1 MLKLRHG
8 RHVWHG
14 YLFSMN
20 ETPERTMTMDVQI
33 RFRGVDSSED
43 LIEHATRRLHQQLSR
58 FGRDVAS
65 VVLRISDENGP
76 RGGRDKRCQLSVT
89 GPRIGSLHLSEL
101 HEDVRAGLDLALGR
115 LGHTIGRGI
124 ARARELGARAL
135 ERSET

>member
-1 MLKLRHG
+1 
-8 RHVWHG
+8 
-14 YLFSMN
+14 MN
-20 ETPERTMTMDVQI
+20 VQI

-43 LIEHATRRLHQQLSR
+43 LIAYATRRLHRQLSR
-58 FGRDVAS
+58 FGRDVTS

-76 RGGRDKRCQLSVT
+76 RGGRDKRCQLSVS

-124 ARARELGARAL
+124 ARAREPGARAL

>member
-1 MLKLRHG
+1 
-8 RHVWHG
+8 
-14 YLFSMN
+14 
-20 ETPERTMTMDVQI
+20 MDAQI
-33 RFRGVDSSED
+33 RFRDVDSSE
-43 LIEHATRRLHQQLSR
+43 LLEHATRRVHQQLSR
-58 FGRDVAS
+58 FGKDVAS

-89 GPRIGSLHLSEL
+89 GPRIGSLHLTEL

-115 LGHTIGRGI
+115 LGRTIGRGI